1 MGYVQLG
8 LRGRQQS
15 STRWK
20 PLQNRKPTGWAK
32 ALASGKR
39 APIGIFWHTSAERF
53 AGRVQHQA
61 AILAASQVPSD
72 VTRHPGAQPSFQ
84 VLTDQTGCFLASQNR
99 TFGISPLTFPRSI

>member
-39 APIGIFWHTSAERF
+39 APIGIFWHTSAE
-53 AGRVQHQA
+53 GPA
-61 AILAASQVPSD
+61 AVRATGQRTTEKWEDLRRRCLIQPQIC
-72 VTRHPGAQPSFQ
+72 GAWDRNLS
-84 VLTDQTGCFLASQNR
+84 
-99 TFGISPLTFPRSI
+99 